1 MTDLSQFP
9 PLHPE
14 RIRWALKYW
23 SDDMRCVSDAN
34 VRCTLTERECGA
46 MRDTIFKSLEVV
58 QKLQSGF
65 GFAPD
70 LYDKIE
76 MAKTTV
82 AQGRTVFGALKA
94 LKALMS
100 KK

>member
-1 MTDLSQFP
+1 MTDLSKLP

-14 RIRWALKYW
+14 RIGWAIRFDSAYTGTPL
-23 SDDMRCVSDAN
+23 D
-34 VRCTLTERECGA
+34 ERLLYGETA
-46 MRDTIFKSLEVV
+46 RAALEVV

-82 AQGRTVFGALKA
+82 AQGRTVFGALR
-94 LKALMS
+94 ALMNR
-100 KK
+100 K